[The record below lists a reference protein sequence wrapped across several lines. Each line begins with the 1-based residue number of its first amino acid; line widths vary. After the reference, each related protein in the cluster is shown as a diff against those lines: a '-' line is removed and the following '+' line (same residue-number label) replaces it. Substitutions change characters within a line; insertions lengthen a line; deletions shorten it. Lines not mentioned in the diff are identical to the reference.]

1 MSDIKKLK
9 EAYAEVVSGKV
20 EVNEGTLM
28 REYERGEFRK
38 GDEKRFVALIK
49 KNGGKNIDVETPTGG
64 DSMLNIQFKGGNIKR
79 MQQELSKNDDGLTS
93 IEEKV
98 SEDIDPE
105 LLKKAAVGKKKSD
118 DEEKDGKKAVPA
130 GKDVDVDDEKS
141 DDDEKPVK
149 KKKKDDEKEEPP
161 VDEDNSNDKSDD
173 GEGLDKVQPK
183 AVKKKFKDRKDKD
196 IDNDGDVDSSDKFLH
211 KRRKAVSKA
220 MASEGYA
227 KASDALWEALV
238 ALSEKKTAD
247 TAEGE
252 AIDSKESPKSKEF
265 IAKHKK
271 SDKKIEDNE
280 EDGHDKTFK
289 AAKGGPSPK
298 KRPGDNSNGDPAPK
312 GVKEE
317 SELIKRTLEQLRL
330 YK

>member
-1 MSDIKKLK
+1 MSDGIKKLK

-20 EVNEGTLM
+20 EE
-28 REYERGEFRK
+28 
-38 GDEKRFVALIK
+38 I
-49 KNGGKNIDVETPTGG
+49 VEET
-64 DSMLNIQFKGGNIKR
+64 
-79 MQQELSKNDDGLTS
+79 
-93 IEEKV
+93 V

-130 GKDVDVDDEKS
+130 GKDVDVDDES
-141 DDDEKPVK
+141 DEDEKEEKPVK

-196 IDNDGDVDSSDKFLH
+196 IDNDGDVDDSDKFLH

-220 MASEGYA
+220 MASEGY
-227 KASDALWEALV
+227 KEASDALWEALV
-238 ALSEKKTAD
+238 TLSEKKTAD
-247 TAEGE
+247 TVEGE

-265 IAKHKK
+265 IDAHKK
-271 SDKKIEDNE
+271 SDKKIEDNY
-280 EDGHDKTFK
+280 DDAVDKTT
-289 AAKGGPSPK
+289 AAGKGGPSPK
-298 KRPGDNSNGDPAPK
+298 KRAGDNANGDPKPK

-317 SELIKRTLEQLRL
+317 SELIKRTLEQLR
-330 YK
+330 K

>member
-1 MSDIKKLK
+1 MNISDIKKMK
-9 EAYAEVVSGKV
+9 EAYLEVVS
-20 EVNEGTLM
+20 ET
-28 REYERGEFRK
+28 
-38 GDEKRFVALIK
+38 K
-49 KNGGKNIDVETPTGG
+49 K
-64 DSMLNIQFKGGNIKR
+64 
-79 MQQELSKNDDGLTS
+79 
-93 IEEKV
+93 
-98 SEDIDPE
+98 EDIDPE
-105 LLKKAAVGKKKSD
+105 LLKKAAVGKKKAD
-118 DEEKDGKKAVPA
+118 DEEEKGKKAVPA
-130 GKDVDVDDEKS
+130 GKDVDVEKDDES
-141 DDDEKPVK
+141 GDEKEDKVIPPK
-149 KKKKDDEKEEPP
+149 KKKKDDDEKEEPP
-161 VDEDNSNDKSDD
+161 VDEDNSNDEDDD

-220 MASEGYA
+220 MASEGYQE
-227 KASDALWEALV
+227 ASDALWEALV
-238 ALSEKKTAD
+238 ALTEKKTAD

-317 SELIKRTLEQLRL
+317 SDLIQKTLDQLR
-330 YK
+330 KF

>member
-1 MSDIKKLK
+1 MSDIKRLK
-9 EAYAEVVSGKV
+9 EAYAEVVSGK
-20 EVNEGTLM
+20 VNEGTLM

-38 GDEKRFVALIK
+38 GDEKRFVELIK

-79 MQQELSKNDDGLTS
+79 MQQQLSKNDDGLTS

-105 LLKKAAVGKKKSD
+105 LLKKAAVGKKKAD

-130 GKDVDVDDEKS
+130 GKDVDVDDKS

-161 VDEDNSNDKSDD
+161 IDEDNTNDKSDD

-183 AVKKKFKDRKDKD
+183 ATKKKFKDRKDKD
-196 IDNDGDVDSSDKFLH
+196 IDNDGDVDDSDKFLH

-220 MASEGYA
+220 MASEGYQE
-227 KASDALWEALV
+227 ASDALWEALV
-238 ALSEKKTAD
+238 ALTEKKTAD

-265 IAKHKK
+265 IDAHKK
-271 SDKKIEDNE
+271 SDKKIEDNY
-280 EDGHDKTFK
+280 DDAVDKTTK
-289 AAKGGPSPK
+289 AGKGGPSPK
-298 KRPGDNSNGDPAPK
+298 KRPGDNANGDPKPK

-317 SELIKRTLEQLRL
+317 SELIKRTLEQLR
-330 YK
+330 K

>member
-1 MSDIKKLK
+1 MSDGIKKLK

-20 EVNEGTLM
+20 EE
-28 REYERGEFRK
+28 
-38 GDEKRFVALIK
+38 I
-49 KNGGKNIDVETPTGG
+49 VEET
-64 DSMLNIQFKGGNIKR
+64 
-79 MQQELSKNDDGLTS
+79 
-93 IEEKV
+93 V

-130 GKDVDVDDEKS
+130 GKDVDVDDES
-141 DDDEKPVK
+141 DEDEKEEKPVK

-196 IDNDGDVDSSDKFLH
+196 IDNDGDVDDSDKFLH

-220 MASEGYA
+220 MASEGYQE
-227 KASDALWEALV
+227 ASDALWEALV

-265 IAKHKK
+265 IDAHKK
-271 SDKKIEDNE
+271 SDKKIEDNY
-280 EDGHDKTFK
+280 DDAVDKTTK
-289 AAKGGPSPK
+289 AGKGGPSPK
-298 KRPGDNSNGDPAPK
+298 KRPGDNANGDSKPK

-317 SELIKRTLEQLRL
+317 SELIKRTLEQLR
-330 YK
+330 K

>member
-1 MSDIKKLK
+1 MSDIKGLK
-9 EAYAEVVSGKV
+9 EAYAEVVSGK
-20 EVNEGTLM
+20 ELAEKAPYRDYGMSGTNLDH
-28 REYERGEFRK
+28 GE
-38 GDEKRFVALIK
+38 EIIK
-49 KNGGKNIDVETPTGG
+49 D
-64 DSMLNIQFKGGNIKR
+64 IQ
-79 MQQELSKNDDGLTS
+79 
-93 IEEKV
+93 

-161 VDEDNSNDKSDD
+161 IDEDNSNDKSDD

-227 KASDALWEALV
+227 EASDALWEALV
-238 ALSEKKTAD
+238 ALTEKKTAD

-265 IAKHKK
+265 IDAHKK
-271 SDKKIEDNE
+271 SDKKIEDNY
-280 EDGHDKTFK
+280 DDAVDKTTK
-289 AAKGGPSPK
+289 AGKGGPSPK
-298 KRPGDNSNGDPAPK
+298 KRPGDNANGDSKPK

-317 SELIKRTLEQLRL
+317 SELIKRTLEQLR
-330 YK
+330 K

>member
-20 EVNEGTLM
+20 EE
-28 REYERGEFRK
+28 
-38 GDEKRFVALIK
+38 I
-49 KNGGKNIDVETPTGG
+49 VEET
-64 DSMLNIQFKGGNIKR
+64 
-79 MQQELSKNDDGLTS
+79 
-93 IEEKV
+93 V

-105 LLKKAAVGKKKSD
+105 LLKKAAVGKKKAD

-149 KKKKDDEKEEPP
+149 KKKKDDDEEE
-161 VDEDNSNDKSDD
+161 VEEDNQNDKSDD

-183 AVKKKFKDRKDKD
+183 ATKKKFKDRKDKD

-220 MASEGYA
+220 MAKESFEESTA
-227 KASDALWEALV
+227 ELIEAL
-238 ALSEKKTAD
+238 SSMFEKKDAD
-247 TAEGE
+247 TTAPEE
-252 AIDSKESPKSKEF
+252 IDSKDSPKAKEF
-265 IAKHKK
+265 SNAHKK
-271 SDKKIEDNE
+271 SDKKIEDNY
-280 EDGHDKTFK
+280 EDGVKKTTD
-289 AAKGGPSPK
+289 AGKGGPSPK
-298 KRPGDNSNGDPAPK
+298 KRPGDNANGDPAPK

-317 SELIKRTLEQLRL
+317 SDIVQRTLEQLR
-330 YK
+330 KI

>member
-1 MSDIKKLK
+1 MSDIKRLK

-38 GDEKRFVALIK
+38 GDEKRFVELIK

-79 MQQELSKNDDGLTS
+79 MQQQLSKNDDGLTS

-105 LLKKAAVGKKKSD
+105 LLKKAAVGKKKAD

-161 VDEDNSNDKSDD
+161 IDEDNTNDKSDD

-183 AVKKKFKDRKDKD
+183 ATKKKFKDRKDKD
-196 IDNDGDVDSSDKFLH
+196 IDNDGDVDDSDKFLH

-227 KASDALWEALV
+227 EASDALWEALV
-238 ALSEKKTAD
+238 ALTEKKTAD

-252 AIDSKESPKSKEF
+252 AIDSKESGQ
-265 IAKHKK
+265 AKAFADLHKK
-271 SDKKIEDNE
+271 SDKKIEDNY
-280 EDGHDKTFK
+280 DDAVDKTTK
-289 AAKGGPSPK
+289 AGKGGPSPK
-298 KRPGDNSNGDPAPK
+298 KRPGDNANGDSKPK

-317 SELIKRTLEQLRL
+317 SELIKRTLEQLR
-330 YK
+330 K